1 MEILKI
7 NHKGLIEK
15 IEKFLKEG
23 KVLIFPTDTV
33 YGLLADA
40 TNQEAVEKV
49 LKIKK
54 RKKAKPIPIFVSDLK
69 MAKKLAEIS
78 KREEEFL
85 KKVWP
90 GKVTV
95 VLKRQ
100 KDCKLPKI
108 LFGNKNTIGLR
119 IPKYLFLN
127 QVLKRTRLPA
137 VATSANISG
146 LSASTK
152 IKQVLKQFKN
162 QKYQPEII
170 IDAGNLRPS
179 KPSTVVDIFSPI
191 PKILRH

>member
-40 TNQEAVEKV
+40 TNREAVEKV

-54 RKKAKPIPIFVSDLK
+54 RKEAKPIPIFVSDLK
-69 MAKKLAEIS
+69 MARNLAEIS

-85 KKVWP
+85 EKVWP

-95 VLKRQ
+95 VLKR
-100 KDCKLPKI
+100 KNNLPRI
-108 LFGNKNTIGLR
+108 LFGNKKTIGLR
-119 IPKYLFLN
+119 IPKYPFLN
-127 QVLKRTRLPA
+127 KVLKRTKLPLT
-137 VATSANISG
+137 ATSANISG
-146 LSASTK
+146 LSASIK

-170 IDAGNLRPS
+170 IDAGNLKSS
-179 KPSTVVDIFSPI
+179 KPSIVVDIFGPI
-191 PKILRH
+191 PKVLRH